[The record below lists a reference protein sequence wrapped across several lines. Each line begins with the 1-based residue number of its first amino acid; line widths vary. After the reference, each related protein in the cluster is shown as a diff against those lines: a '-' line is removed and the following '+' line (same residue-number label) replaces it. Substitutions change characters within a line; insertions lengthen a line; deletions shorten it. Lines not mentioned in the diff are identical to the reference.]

1 MRLPLAVTVGSS
13 PLARGTLLALELLN
27 DPVRLIP
34 ARAGNTRHGGRYPPV
49 RTAHPRSRGEH
60 FYGEG
65 ALRDASGSSPLARGT
80 QYHGQYDAYVYRL
93 IPARAGNTLASD
105 PQTPSTP
112 AHPRS
117 RGEHTAGLAPC
128 SVRPGSSP
136 LARGTRGLCVL
147 KYPLVRLIPARAGNT
162 LFICS
167 HTPSTA
173 AHPRSRGEH
182 HFLPLGVL
190 APGAAHPRSRGEH
203 TGKLNASPVIF
214 GSSPLARGTPLP
226 SFLLDQHTRLIPARA
241 GNTVG
246 RCSFRL
252 LLTAHPRSRGEHT
265 ESLSMRRIGAG
276 SSPLARGTLQC
287 A

>member
-1 MRLPLAVTVGSS
+1 M
-13 PLARGTLLALELLN
+13 
-27 DPVRLIP
+27 
-34 ARAGNTRHGGRYPPV
+34 
-49 RTAHPRSRGEH
+49 
-60 FYGEG
+60 
-65 ALRDASGSSPLARGT
+65 
-80 QYHGQYDAYVYRL
+80 
-93 IPARAGNTLASD
+93 
-105 PQTPSTP
+105 
-112 AHPRS
+112 
-117 RGEHTAGLAPC
+117 
-128 SVRPGSSP
+128 
-136 LARGTRGLCVL
+136 

-182 HFLPLGVL
+182 HFTHYGCRRDRGSSPLARGTLLLVLADALLSRLIPARAGNTLGIAGLPASDAAHPRSRGEHPFLPLGVL

>member
-1 MRLPLAVTVGSS
+1 M
-13 PLARGTLLALELLN
+13 
-27 DPVRLIP
+27 
-34 ARAGNTRHGGRYPPV
+34 
-49 RTAHPRSRGEH
+49 
-60 FYGEG
+60 
-65 ALRDASGSSPLARGT
+65 
-80 QYHGQYDAYVYRL
+80 
-93 IPARAGNTLASD
+93 
-105 PQTPSTP
+105 
-112 AHPRS
+112 
-117 RGEHTAGLAPC
+117 
-128 SVRPGSSP
+128 RPGSSP

-182 HFLPLGVL
+182 HFTHYGCRRDRGSSPLARGTLLLVL
-190 APGAAHPRSRGEH
+190 ADALLSRLIPARAGNTLGIAGLPASDAAHPRSRGEH